1 MPLTPTDRIEIQD
14 LYATYCH
21 AVDDLDGERWAELFT
36 SDGVFAP
43 SVGSGTGKE
52 FRGREVLARFAADP
66 NRHNASRHWNNN
78 LLLAERDDHVEG
90 TCYAM
95 LVDISGDAPVPVAH
109 VVYHDQLVRED
120 GRWRFRSR
128 RPKRDV

>member
-1 MPLTPTDRIEIQD
+1 MRLTPADRIEIQD
-14 LYATYCH
+14 LYASYCH
-21 AVDDLDGERWAELFT
+21 AVDDLDGERWAGLFT
-36 SDGVFAP
+36 RDGVFTP
-43 SVGSGTGKE
+43 SVGTGTGKE
-52 FRGREVLARFAADP
+52 FRGRGELTRFAADP
-66 NRHNASRHWNNN
+66 HRHNASRHWNNN
-78 LLLAERDDHVEG
+78 LLLTAGDGHVEG

-120 GRWRFRSR
+120 GKWRFQSR